1 MTAGRE
7 IVSVA
12 IYPSIGVARVGNSP
26 GEFFYGPEVPGAE
39 PIDAD
44 RFRDRQGRIKR
55 QAARFRLYG
64 LDASGEVVREITA
77 EDAAITWSVH
87 VANTKAAW
95 FQFDLAMDIPA
106 AMGEGGAKATVSVL
120 RNPQV
125 NLGDR
130 KKLVIDPGPRTI
142 SGAGTNE
149 HGRDREY
156 AFDTGEFAGK
166 PVYLGEL
173 RTDED
178 GRLIFLGGRGLSG
191 SMDNIPVQPGQFANT
206 PGWHDD
212 IADGPVD
219 AVVKIGGRTL
229 HAVGAWV
236 LSAPPDYAPG
246 IPAFVTGYD
255 LIHEVATKL
264 DPALAPARPKFS
276 ARSTRCWSGSRG
288 RNGSTPASSGSSAGA
303 PPWISPGPS

>member
-1 MTAGRE
+1 
-7 IVSVA
+7 
-12 IYPSIGVARVGNSP
+12 
-26 GEFFYGPEVPGAE
+26 
-39 PIDAD
+39 
-44 RFRDRQGRIKR
+44 
-55 QAARFRLYG
+55 
-64 LDASGEVVREITA
+64 
-77 EDAAITWSVH
+77 
-87 VANTKAAW
+87 
-95 FQFDLAMDIPA
+95 MDIPA
-106 AMGEGGAKATVSVL
+106 ARGGGGAKATASVL

-191 SMDNIPVQPGQFANT
+191 SIDDIPVQPGQFANT

-219 AVVKIGGRTL
+219 AVVTIGGRTL
-229 HAVGAWV
+229 HAVGDWV

-255 LIHEVATKL
+255 LIHEVATRL
-264 DPALAPARPKFS
+264 DPALPPARPKFS
-276 ARSTRCWSGSRG
+276 ARFT
-288 RNGSTPASSGSSAGA
+288 AAGA
-303 PPWISPGPS
+303 VLAVAMGQRRLLREFGWGSPMDFSRPELIARLNHPGPQSLPLRRPSSIGSARRTTRSCRPTPGPGITARRSSSTSPPRTRGLDGRAGDPVRLAPPLGRGGLRGGRPAGPARGKT